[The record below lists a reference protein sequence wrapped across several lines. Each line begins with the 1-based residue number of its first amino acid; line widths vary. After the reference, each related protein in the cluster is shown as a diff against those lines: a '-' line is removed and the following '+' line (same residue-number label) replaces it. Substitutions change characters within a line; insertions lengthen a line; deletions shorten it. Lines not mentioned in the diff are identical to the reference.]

1 MAEVILFDAAGK
13 ILEVLGS
20 LVAKEIG
27 LASGVKDEIRQL
39 IDTVRTVKAILH
51 DAEEQ
56 HSKKNEEVTVWLQ
69 RLKDALYDADDL
81 LDDYYTEFQQLRE
94 AMNRNTLAKE
104 LPDKNRVENV
114 ERETHSFV
122 HADKVFWRDE
132 DKNNVIR
139 LLLDSDGRENVLVI
153 SIFGLGGLGKT
164 TLAQLVYNDQN
175 IINHFKLR
183 MWVCV
188 CEDFN
193 LKIIMEK
200 IIKSATRKEIEKLEI
215 DQLQECLR
223 KEINGKKYL
232 LVLDDIWNENPG
244 MWDKLKNLLVNGA
257 RGSKILVTTRSEQ
270 IAKITSKF
278 SSYVYPLRDLD
289 ENKSWSL
296 FLQIA
301 FEHGIEPKDSK
312 LVTFAREIVAKC
324 GGVPLVIITI
334 GHLLYGNN
342 NRDHWLH
349 FRDNKMM
356 SIIKNE
362 SDILPIL
369 KLSYDHLPLHLKQCF
384 IYCALFPKGYK
395 IEKQKLIYLWMAQ
408 GFLQASNENQY
419 LEDVGH
425 NTVDSSWKFQT
436 VLHGVTHVRTLLLF
450 ESNAFLEL
458 DGDFEFS
465 SSSIS
470 LRTLDF
476 GELEFKKLPRS
487 IDKLKHLRYLN
498 ISYNGYIVALPNSM
512 SRLWNLETL
521 DLSNCLELKELPRD
535 IRKLVNLRHLI
546 NEECD
551 SLVGMPYGLGLLT
564 NLLTLSLFVVS
575 KGNSSSSRKR
585 KNGGIEELNGLNN
598 LRGELKI
605 KNLKYVENSSLANL
619 KEKQFLRSL
628 ILNWGRSDGEEVE
641 ENDEVVLVGL
651 EPNPNLKEI
660 TISSFL
666 GVKMCNWLSFLPD
679 LTSISIDKCKKC
691 QYIPMLDQLPYL
703 KSLSLRFLYD
713 LEYIS
718 QEPSNNYSSTPSTTF
733 FPSLEELTLYHCP
746 KLEEWWRID
755 DDDRVGLPSFPC
767 LSKLRIE
774 YCPNLMSMPLYPS
787 IEELTLSRTS
797 SKPLGQTMMLM
808 NRVDPSTSFNSS
820 APLSTLS
827 FMDISAIPDLE
838 SLPVEGMRNLTSL
851 MDLTIWSCPRL
862 TQVHHGIRLDLLMD
876 DMQSQSLRNLY
887 SLKLY
892 SLPKLASLPKGL
904 RYLTSLQ
911 DLTVNECYQLEL
923 PENEDEDDMPWKG
936 FRSLNSL
943 ELSGLPKLVSL
954 PKGLQYL
961 TSL

>member
-39 IDTVRTVKAILH
+39 IDTVRTVKDILH

-56 HSKKNEEVTVWLQ
+56 HSKKNEEVAVWLQ

-104 LPDKNRVENV
+104 VRIFFSKSNQIAFSISMAHKIKAIKKKLEAVFNARPIYLVEQLPDKNRVENV

-257 RGSKILVTTRSEQ
+257 RGSKILVTTRSEK

-324 GGVPLVIITI
+324 GGVPLVRITI

-349 FRDNKMM
+349 FRDNKMT

-362 SDILPIL
+362 SDILPVL

-384 IYCALFPKGYK
+384 VYCALFPKGYK
-395 IEKQKLIYLWMAQ
+395 IEKQKLVYLWMAQ
-408 GFLQASNENQY
+408 GFLQASNENRC

-425 NTVDSSWKFQT
+425 KYFMNLLSRSFFQDPEYDKLDNVVACKMHDLIHDLAQSIAGFECIVATLDTTNRFDKRCRHVSLHSTVDSSWKFQT
-436 VLHGVTHVRTLLLF
+436 VVHGVTHVRTLLLF

-465 SSSIS
+465 SSSMS
-470 LRTLDF
+470 LRALDF

-487 IDKLKHLRYLN
+487 IDKLKPLRYLN

-521 DLSNCLELKELPRD
+521 DLSNYLELKELPRD
-535 IRKLVNLRHLI
+535 IRKLVNLRHLT

-551 SLVGMPYGLGLLT
+551 FLVGMPYGLGLLT
-564 NLLTLSLFVVS
+564 NLRTLWNLETLLQMRYPEMERLAYALLIT
-575 KGNSSSSRKR
+575 SRKLR
-585 KNGGIEELNGLNN
+585 PYFPAHTIHVMTNYPLRQVLQKPEALVFACN
-598 LRGELKI
+598 LVRINVLSCSHR
-605 KNLKYVENSSLANL
+605 LVP
-619 KEKQFLRSL
+619 
-628 ILNWGRSDGEEVE
+628 IL
-641 ENDEVVLVGL
+641 
-651 EPNPNLKEI
+651 
-660 TISSFL
+660 
-666 GVKMCNWLSFLPD
+666 
-679 LTSISIDKCKKC
+679 
-691 QYIPMLDQLPYL
+691 
-703 KSLSLRFLYD
+703 
-713 LEYIS
+713 
-718 QEPSNNYSSTPSTTF
+718 
-733 FPSLEELTLYHCP
+733 
-746 KLEEWWRID
+746 
-755 DDDRVGLPSFPC
+755 
-767 LSKLRIE
+767 
-774 YCPNLMSMPLYPS
+774 
-787 IEELTLSRTS
+787 
-797 SKPLGQTMMLM
+797 
-808 NRVDPSTSFNSS
+808 
-820 APLSTLS
+820 
-827 FMDISAIPDLE
+827 
-838 SLPVEGMRNLTSL
+838 
-851 MDLTIWSCPRL
+851 
-862 TQVHHGIRLDLLMD
+862 
-876 DMQSQSLRNLY
+876 
-887 SLKLY
+887 
-892 SLPKLASLPKGL
+892 
-904 RYLTSLQ
+904 
-911 DLTVNECYQLEL
+911 
-923 PENEDEDDMPWKG
+923 
-936 FRSLNSL
+936 
-943 ELSGLPKLVSL
+943 
-954 PKGLQYL
+954 
-961 TSL
+961 